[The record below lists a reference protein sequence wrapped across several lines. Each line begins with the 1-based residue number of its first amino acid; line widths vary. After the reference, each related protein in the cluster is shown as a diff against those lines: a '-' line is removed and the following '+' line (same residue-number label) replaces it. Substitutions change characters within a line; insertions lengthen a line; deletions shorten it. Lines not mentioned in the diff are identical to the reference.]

1 MFIVDEQS
9 WPGILIQVTGVK
21 TTEIGSN
28 MLGGWLS
35 REFGNKKSHKSEIVS
50 QIRPEY
56 FLFQLLTMLCLFE
69 LNKGDWKWHV

>member
-28 MLGGWLS
+28 MLGG
-35 REFGNKKSHKSEIVS
+35 
-50 QIRPEY
+50 
-56 FLFQLLTMLCLFE
+56 
-69 LNKGDWKWHV
+69 